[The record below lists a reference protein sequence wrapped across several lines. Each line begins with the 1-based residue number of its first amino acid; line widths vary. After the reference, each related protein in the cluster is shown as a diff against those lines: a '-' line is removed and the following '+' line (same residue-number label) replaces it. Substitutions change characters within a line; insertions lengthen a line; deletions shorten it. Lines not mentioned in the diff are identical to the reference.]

1 VHEIMS
7 SPRVLIVDDENIV
20 VYTLER
26 MLTRAGF
33 QTESALSGK
42 EAEERLQEAP
52 FDVAIVDLFMPEVN
66 GFQLLEW
73 MKVNAPDVVAMVLSG
88 TQSVL
93 DALKAVEKG
102 AFDFVSKPIENQE
115 DFIQHIER
123 AVEHK
128 NLRDKNLALLGEL
141 KGKNEELE
149 NRLKQLELAHSVL
162 QSQAVAMQ
170 VDLNRA
176 MRIQQGLL
184 PREAP
189 FAEKVN
195 VAAVYQPRGKVGGDL
210 YDIFRLDDHLFGA
223 YIADTSGHGVSS
235 AMLTIFLKHAM
246 QGLLREYDEQCVRS
260 PDHVLNDLNQ
270 IIINEAFGQGIFVSM
285 TYLVLDMQNMAFRY
299 SNAGHPPILIKRAD
313 GSLERLHKPA
323 PVLGVNP
330 NVTYTGGEGL
340 LHPGEALVMYTDG
353 VTEARNT
360 AGEFFGDE
368 RLKKVIQQAETHSD
382 SIAHAVE
389 KQVANFCEG
398 RQHPDDLTLLSI
410 SVEPQRE
417 PIRPPE
423 PPAQKAA
430 ERPGEKV
437 TTTREDGRT
446 FISVS
451 GMGSWK
457 ESQQVLN
464 LCEQARKE
472 GVCPVVLDL
481 AHCLHLDSTF
491 LGVLHNITTSFS
503 RECKIEL
510 QNCPRELLQEM
521 SDLGLTD
528 VLTHFRPEPV
538 PLPESMKP
546 VPGTAPAK
554 EELGRL
560 LLWAHEALVDADPT
574 NADRFA
580 AVLKVLHD
588 QAKRASWE
596 SEG

>member
-1 VHEIMS
+1 MT
-7 SPRVLIVDDENIV
+7 PRVLIVDDEQIV
-20 VYTLER
+20 VFTLER

-33 QTESALSGK
+33 QTESALSGR
-42 EAEERLQEAP
+42 EAEARLGEAQ

-66 GFQLLEW
+66 GFELLEW
-73 MKVNAPDVVAMVLSG
+73 MKANTPDVVPMVLSG

-149 NRLKQLELAHSVL
+149 SRLKQLELAHSVL

-184 PREAP
+184 PRETP

-210 YDIFRLDDHLFGA
+210 YDVFRLDDHLFGA

-235 AMLTIFLKHAM
+235 AMLTIFLKHAV
-246 QGLLREYDEQCVRS
+246 QELLRDCDEQCVRNAEQ
-260 PDHVLNDLNQ
+260 VLNDLNK

-285 TYLVLDMQNMAFRY
+285 TYLMLDMTTMKFRY

-313 GSLERLHKPA
+313 GTLERLHKPA

-330 NVTYTGGEGL
+330 NVTYTGGEGSL
-340 LHPGEALVMYTDG
+340 QPGEALIMYTDG
-353 VTEARNT
+353 VTEARNA
-360 AGEFFGDE
+360 AGDFFGEE
-368 RLKKVIQQAETHSD
+368 RLKKVVQQAEPHSD
-382 SIAHAVE
+382 SLAHAVE
-389 KQVANFCEG
+389 QAVASFCEG
-398 RQHPDDLTLLSI
+398 RQHPDDLTLLAI
-410 SVEPQRE
+410 SAEPQRE

-423 PPAQKAA
+423 PPVQKTA
-430 ERPGEKV
+430 ERAGEKI
-437 TTTREDGRT
+437 TTARQDGLT
-446 FISVS
+446 FISIS

-464 LCEQARKE
+464 LCEQSRKE
-472 GVCPVVLDL
+472 GACPVVIDL
-481 AHCLHLDSTF
+481 AYCTHLDSTF
-491 LGVLHNITTSFS
+491 LGVLHNIATSFS
-503 RECKIEL
+503 KDCKIEL

-521 SDLGLTD
+521 SNLGLTD
-528 VLTHFRPEPV
+528 VLTHFRPEPIA
-538 PLPESMKP
+538 LPDTMKP
-546 VPGTAPAK
+546 VPGAEPAK

-596 SEG
+596 SGG